1 MSSNTPN
8 YIYPII
14 VLSDVDVEDA
24 FSSTT
29 TPNYTPASLD
39 YSSASPRNTS
49 PNPSDDLSNNESPI
63 PPPQAPI
70 APPTVLPPSLVL
82 PPSPIS
88 HKTHL
93 ERHEEQI
100 ETILNHLDEI
110 PLERIEHIEDKV
122 ESLGNGRVIIQQ
134 DFDQLE
140 IELHEAQDINIPQPT
155 PPYVPQAAIRKLVAD
170 SVPQLWKHKLLLW
183 VQKVLLASSVGL
195 SELNKCFPKNL
206 TWNLPGINQEALIK
220 NVRVPKAEIQNRRQI
235 YLHLTMKEGMISRH
249 IDDILKSWL
258 PDVPHAV
265 LRTFNNNN
273 YRNNNNNNYRNT
285 NTNNRYNN
293 HQPQQNKRQEAVR
306 AYAATPAE
314 NSRYAGNLPL
324 CRRCVL
330 HHTGPCTVKCNT
342 CNKVGHLTKNCRN
355 KGPATRS
362 NLLPVTVTCHACGEK
377 GHYANQ
383 CRKTTNNN
391 AQGRAYMLRDRNAHQ
406 DPNVVTGFSSFRSPS
421 NGEEVRREKT
431 RRYPVV
437 REFLEVFPKDLP
449 VLPPVCQVEFQIDL
463 IPGATPVVRAPYRL
477 APSEMQELFD
487 QLQELADR
495 GFIRP
500 STSPWGAPVLFVKKK
515 YGSFRMCIDYWEL
528 NKLTIKNR
536 YPLPKI
542 DDLFDQL
549 QGSGVYSKID
559 SRSGYHQLRV
569 RDEDIPKT
577 AFRTRY
583 ELYEFQVMPF
593 GLTNAPAVFMDL
605 MNRVCKPYLDKFVI
619 VFIDDILIY
628 SRNKEEHANHL
639 RIILEDTQKR
649 NCMPGSP
656 KCDSGTYRAVSWA
669 S

>member
-1 MSSNTPN
+1 MDQVTKHTPVQVSS
-8 YIYPII
+8 
-14 VLSDVDVEDA
+14 D
-24 FSSTT
+24 
-29 TPNYTPASLD
+29 
-39 YSSASPRNTS
+39 
-49 PNPSDDLSNNESPI
+49 
-63 PPPQAPI
+63 
-70 APPTVLPPSLVL
+70 
-82 PPSPIS
+82 
-88 HKTHL
+88 HK
-93 ERHEEQI
+93 
-100 ETILNHLDEI
+100 
-110 PLERIEHIEDKV
+110 
-122 ESLGNGRVIIQQ
+122 
-134 DFDQLE
+134 
-140 IELHEAQDINIPQPT
+140 
-155 PPYVPQAAIRKLVAD
+155 RKFND
-170 SVPQLWKHKLLLW
+170 
-183 VQKVLLASSVGL
+183 
-195 SELNKCFPKNL
+195 
-206 TWNLPGINQEALIK
+206 
-220 NVRVPKAEIQNRRQI
+220 R
-235 YLHLTMKEGMISRH
+235 
-249 IDDILKSWL
+249 
-258 PDVPHAV
+258 
-265 LRTFNNNN
+265 RTFNNNN

-330 HHTGPCTVKCNT
+330 HHTRPCTVKCNT

-406 DPNVVTGFSSFRSPS
+406 DPNVVTGMFLLNQHLARVLFDSGADKSFVSISLASMLNIPPITIDTFYNIEMANRNLYHARIIYDEKVVHIPID
-421 NGEEVRREKT
+421 GETLIIQVQVMERKSDEK
-431 RRYPVV
+431 RLEEIPVV
-437 REFLEVFPKDLP
+437 REFLEVFPEDLP
-449 VLPPVCQVEFQIDL
+449 GLPPIRQIEFQIHL
-463 IPGATPVVRAPYRL
+463 IPRVTPVAQVPYRL

-487 QLQELADR
+487 QLQELAYR

-559 SRSGYHQLRV
+559 LRSGYHQLRV

-583 ELYEFQVMPF
+583 AQNF
-593 GLTNAPAVFMDL
+593 
-605 MNRVCKPYLDKFVI
+605 
-619 VFIDDILIY
+619 
-628 SRNKEEHANHL
+628 S
-639 RIILEDTQKR
+639 
-649 NCMPGSP
+649 GSLQN
-656 KCDSGTYRAVSWA
+656 Y
-669 S
+669 